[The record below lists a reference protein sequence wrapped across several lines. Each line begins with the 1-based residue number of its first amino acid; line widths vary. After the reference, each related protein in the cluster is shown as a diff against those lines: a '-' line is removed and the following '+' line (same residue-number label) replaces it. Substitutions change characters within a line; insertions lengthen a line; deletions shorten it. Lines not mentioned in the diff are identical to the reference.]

1 METNLDLLQ
10 RRRVL
15 AIILGSLLFITL
27 YILKRK
33 REPELTMPPLVSYK
47 FPIIGHTFDFFLNP
61 EKFLKQCREEYGDI
75 FCLYIWGQVRVFV
88 GKEHFGEVYSRDD
101 VFDVLKAFNKRF
113 PIDVLCPDL
122 LKVLP
127 VAPKTLK
134 DTIFSKLK
142 LYSDRMQKRVY
153 LSTQKHFG
161 DCDESKI
168 FYNLFEIVT
177 KIISDPIANII
188 IGEEESQ
195 HEEVLNSFA
204 NFIIDSMIFLTI
216 PPFLDIIYPGLQ
228 EYVNRIQIR
237 LGLYNPADKHRKPL
251 LKHIEK
257 QVRKRLQ
264 EKEKYG
270 DSWKRPDDHL
280 QDLMEEH
287 DPNNISCP
295 YLLDRIYL
303 IIFASIHTT
312 AIAITNVIL
321 SLASRPEYMQELYEE
336 QLKVHKET
344 NVNGI
349 IPFEALSDMKKLDS
363 FIRETLRL
371 SVNVA
376 GIDHLVKKDYTFSN
390 GLQIPKNCI
399 TSIYIDDVY
408 RDEPKSFEPFRHLD
422 INIASKVTKNFL
434 TFGNGKHACPGRQL
448 AVNNIKFF
456 MHNVILKYNFRTV
469 SSKIEE
475 SRGTGFTALPVETS
489 TAGVIF
495 EKRV

>member
-1 METNLDLLQ
+1 
-10 RRRVL
+10 
-15 AIILGSLLFITL
+15 
-27 YILKRK
+27 
-33 REPELTMPPLVSYK
+33 
-47 FPIIGHTFDFFLNP
+47 
-61 EKFLKQCREEYGDI
+61 
-75 FCLYIWGQVRVFV
+75 
-88 GKEHFGEVYSRDD
+88 
-101 VFDVLKAFNKRF
+101 
-113 PIDVLCPDL
+113 
-122 LKVLP
+122 
-127 VAPKTLK
+127 
-134 DTIFSKLK
+134 
-142 LYSDRMQKRVY
+142 
-153 LSTQKHFG
+153 
-161 DCDESKI
+161 
-168 FYNLFEIVT
+168 
-177 KIISDPIANII
+177 
-188 IGEEESQ
+188 
-195 HEEVLNSFA
+195 
-204 NFIIDSMIFLTI
+204 
-216 PPFLDIIYPGLQ
+216 
-228 EYVNRIQIR
+228 
-237 LGLYNPADKHRKPL
+237 
-251 LKHIEK
+251 
-257 QVRKRLQ
+257 
-264 EKEKYG
+264 
-270 DSWKRPDDHL
+270 
-280 QDLMEEH
+280 MEEH

-434 TFGNGKHACPGRQL
+434 TFGNGKHTCPGRQL

>member
-1 METNLDLLQ
+1 MYQ
-10 RRRVL
+10 

-33 REPELTMPPLVSYK
+33 REPELTMPPL
-47 FPIIGHTFDFFLNP
+47 
-61 EKFLKQCREEYGDI
+61 YGDI

-122 LKVLP
+122 LKVSP

-142 LYSDRMQKRVY
+142 LYSD
-153 LSTQKHFG
+153 H
-161 DCDESKI
+161 CDESKI

-237 LGLYNPADKHRKPL
+237 LGLYNPAVKHRKPL
-251 LKHIEK
+251 LKHIEN
-257 QVRKRLQ
+257 QVCKRLQ

-434 TFGNGKHACPGRQL
+434 TFGNGKHTCPGRQL

-495 EKRV
+495 EKRFYAPENFCKAQIIA

>member
-1 METNLDLLQ
+1 MYQ
-10 RRRVL
+10 

-88 GKEHFGEVYSRDD
+88 GKEHFGE
-101 VFDVLKAFNKRF
+101 
-113 PIDVLCPDL
+113 
-122 LKVLP
+122 
-127 VAPKTLK
+127 
-134 DTIFSKLK
+134 
-142 LYSDRMQKRVY
+142 
-153 LSTQKHFG
+153 
-161 DCDESKI
+161 
-168 FYNLFEIVT
+168 
-177 KIISDPIANII
+177 
-188 IGEEESQ
+188 EESQ

-228 EYVNRIQIR
+228 EYVNQ
-237 LGLYNPADKHRKPL
+237 
-251 LKHIEK
+251 K
-257 QVRKRLQ
+257 QVCKRLQ

-287 DPNNISCP
+287 DPNNIS
-295 YLLDRIYL
+295 
-303 IIFASIHTT
+303 
-312 AIAITNVIL
+312 L
-321 SLASRPEYMQELYEE
+321 SHQRPEYMQELYEE

-434 TFGNGKHACPGRQL
+434 TFGMVNTHALERQL

-475 SRGTGFTALPVETS
+475 SRGTGFYGITS
-489 TAGVIF
+489 
-495 EKRV
+495 